1 MAPIT
6 RALEAAKPKRMTF
19 STPHPNVAFQGS
31 LARTR
36 GAAPSQGDE
45 GHSSLPSPACQYR
58 PSRGVLHLAFKPLLR
73 TSQNSV
79 MAKFAE
85 FPFRNCLEIR
95 NGSRI
100 GAQKAAKR
108 GQRSPDQLPLG
119 AIEECSRC
127 LLLFSKQFRKVNSPK
142 FGCSI
147 LHRTPSESRED
158 GF

>member
-45 GHSSLPSPACQYR
+45 GHSSLPSQACQYR
-58 PSRGVLHLAFKPLLR
+58 PSRGGSQLAFKPLLR
-73 TSQNSV
+73 TSENAV

-85 FPFRNCLEIR
+85 HPSLVMLLCLSRFSEIE
-95 NGSRI
+95 GLPKDGDARI
-100 GAQKAAKR
+100 R
-108 GQRSPDQLPLG
+108 
-119 AIEECSRC
+119 
-127 LLLFSKQFRKVNSPK
+127 
-142 FGCSI
+142 
-147 LHRTPSESRED
+147 
-158 GF
+158 